1 MNNIIE
7 WLRVNNLIED
17 VEIHICLES
26 KEKSFD
32 FRQLGFDFI
41 IISIISLTLKAI
53 LALNIGQSYINLY

>member
-7 WLRVNNLIED
+7 WLRVNKDLIED

-41 IISIISLTLKAI
+41 IISIISLTLKA
-53 LALNIGQSYINLY
+53 Y